1 MSSAVTAPQGAEG
14 KTPALIERF
23 KYAIGKQVTD
33 VLPKH
38 VALDRFMR
46 SLAFAVSQNETLFRI
61 AQQDIAR
68 VAVPA
73 MKAAELGLVISGAL
87 GEAYLIPYKDEVQM
101 IPGYKGLISL
111 ARRGGDI
118 KQMIANVVYEGEEF
132 DYSEAR
138 ECPVIHRQ
146 NFDAD
151 TEGKWRFP
159 YAVATFNGGG
169 QQAKVVPKWKC
180 LKIMNASIG
189 RLQAWQKAKSPWTT
203 ETAEMLKKTAI
214 RALFKYLPISTEHL
228 QHALDIDNDNAR
240 RRGEMIDAEAELL
253 PQDENGEQAAPVSPA
268 EQIKADLRAR
278 KGKAAPEA
286 PAGNPDAEPA

>member
-1 MSSAVTAPQGAEG
+1 MSALVPQEKAAP
-14 KTPALIERF
+14 LVERF
-23 KYAIGKQVTD
+23 KAAIGKQVTD

-46 SLAFAVSQNETLFRI
+46 SLAFAVSQNDTLFRI

-118 KQMIANVVYEGEEF
+118 KQMVANVVYKGEEF
-132 DYSEAR
+132 SYDESR
-138 ECPVIHRQ
+138 ECPVHHVQ
-146 NFDAD
+146 DFDAE
-151 TEGKWRFP
+151 TEGEWRFP
-159 YAVATFNGGG
+159 YAIATFNGGG

-180 LKIMNASIG
+180 RKIMNASLS
-189 RLQAWQKAKSPWTT
+189 RLKDWQKAKSPWTT

-214 RALFKYLPISTEHL
+214 RALFKYLPVSTEQL

-253 PQDENGEQAAPVSPA
+253 P
-268 EQIKADLRAR
+268 ADNPDSE
-278 KGKAAPEA
+278 PEA
-286 PAGNPDAEPA
+286 PTGTAAQVAELKAQLKAGAAKKEEA